1 MLHRSGCEDRAVTKT
16 TQEAVEWL
24 IDTVREALEDGRA
37 SESDLQDWLLAA
49 IALEDM
55 ALEDEI
61 EAQEIRTFSALT
73 MGPSDTLH

>member
-1 MLHRSGCEDRAVTKT
+1 MTKT

-55 ALEDEI
+55 ALEDQCDD
-61 EAQEIRTFSALT
+61 QETRAFTTWIS
-73 MGPSDTLH
+73 PSKMVH

>member
-1 MLHRSGCEDRAVTKT
+1 MGCEDYAVTKT

-73 MGPSDTLH
+73 MGPMDTLH

>member
-1 MLHRSGCEDRAVTKT
+1 MFHSLGCEDCDVTKT

-24 IDTVREALEDGRA
+24 IDTVKEALEDGRA

-49 IALEDM
+49 IALEDL

-61 EAQEIRTFSALT
+61 EAREARTFATLT
-73 MGPSDTLH
+73 MLPTDTLH